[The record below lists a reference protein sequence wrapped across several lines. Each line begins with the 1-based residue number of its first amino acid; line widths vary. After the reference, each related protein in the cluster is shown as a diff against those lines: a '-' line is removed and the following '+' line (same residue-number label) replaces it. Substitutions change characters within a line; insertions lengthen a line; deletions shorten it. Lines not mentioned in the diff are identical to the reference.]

1 MTGLRTAQ
9 ARWETL
15 TGLRRWAEG
24 SVTDEAAV
32 ELLAVWRSGCLIR
45 PGAAWVQPC
54 RAAGFLALDGDALAA
69 YAASRSGD
77 ERRVLL
83 LAAALLNGVPV
94 PRPARRQRSVERRSV
109 DRRSVES
116 GRAA

>member
-1 MTGLRTAQ
+1 MTMTRLDAAM

-15 TGLRRWAEG
+15 AGLRRWAEG

-32 ELLAVWRSGCLIR
+32 ELLASWSSGCLIR
-45 PGAAWVQPC
+45 PGVAWVRPC
-54 RAAGFLALDGDALAA
+54 RAAGFFFLDGDALAA
-69 YAASRSGD
+69 YAASRAGD

-83 LAAALLNGVPV
+83 LAVALLNGRTM
-94 PRPARRQRSVERRSV
+94 PRPARRRRAV
-109 DRRSVES
+109 DP